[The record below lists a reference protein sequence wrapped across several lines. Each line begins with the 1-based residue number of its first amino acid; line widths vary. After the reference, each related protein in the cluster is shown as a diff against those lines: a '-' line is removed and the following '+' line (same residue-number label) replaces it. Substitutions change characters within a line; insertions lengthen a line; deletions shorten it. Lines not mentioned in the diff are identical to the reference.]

1 MPCTAGAGRCGYLQ
15 LTCSLAEPRGRVNRL
30 TRMRVPRRARR
41 DDAEH
46 GGAGGAGRHRS
57 RPRRLPVY
65 CDRYRKTRSG
75 SIVILGLP
83 LVALLLLP
91 AHAEAHA
98 ALVRSSPAQRAVL
111 LRGPERVQLWFNE
124 RLEAEFSQL
133 SVRDRTGQQVD
144 LRDVRVGPDDPKKL
158 SVGVR
163 GLGPG
168 TYTVRYRVLS
178 VDGHVVEAEFPFTV
192 REP

>member
-1 MPCTAGAGRCGYLQ
+1 L
-15 LTCSLAEPRGRVNRL
+15 S
-30 TRMRVPRRARR
+30 
-41 DDAEH
+41 
-46 GGAGGAGRHRS
+46 
-57 RPRRLPVY
+57 VY
-65 CDRYRKTRSG
+65 RDRYRKTRSG

-91 AHAEAHA
+91 AHA

-133 SVRDRTGQQVD
+133 SVRDGTGQQVD